1 MGAAEYAEA
10 ARRGYKAFQENDVE
24 TLQQVLAPD
33 VKWHG
38 TGRNQTAGDFDGLD
52 ATLGSFLNLAQLTNG
67 TFGVEVHDVLA
78 SDDHAVV
85 LATSKG
91 ERNGKTLESNYCHIF
106 HFNDSGQV
114 SEAWVV
120 PVDPYAGDD
129 FFAD

>member
-10 ARRGYKAFQENDVE
+10 ARKGYKAFQENDVE

-38 TGRNQTAGDFDGLD
+38 NGRSPVAGDFDGLD

-67 TFGVEVHDVLA
+67 TFSVEIHDVLA

-85 LATSKG
+85 LAKSRG
-91 ERNGKTLESNYCHIF
+91 ERKGKTLESDYAHVF
-106 HFNDSGQV
+106 HFNDKGQV

-120 PVDPYAGDD
+120 NYDPYAGDE

>member
-10 ARRGYKAFQENDVE
+10 ARRGYKAFQENDAD

-33 VKWHG
+33 VKWHA
-38 TGRNQTAGDFDGLD
+38 TGRNQASGDFDGLE

-67 TFGVEVHDVLA
+67 TFSVEVHDVLA
-78 SDDHAVV
+78 TDDHAVV
-85 LATSKG
+85 LATSRG
-91 ERNGKTLESNYCHIF
+91 ERNGKKLESPYCHVF

-120 PVDPYAGDD
+120 AVNPYEGDE
-129 FFAD
+129 FFA

>member
-1 MGAAEYAEA
+1 MGAAENAEA

-24 TLQQVLAPD
+24 TLQKVLAPD

-38 TGRNQTAGDFDGLD
+38 TGRNQASGDYDGLD
-52 ATLGSFLNLAQLTNG
+52 ATLGSFLNLAQLTSG
-67 TFGVEVHDVLA
+67 TFSVEVHDVLA

-85 LATSKG
+85 LAVSRG
-91 ERNGKTLESNYCHIF
+91 ERNGKTLESNYCNIF

-114 SEAWVV
+114 TESWVV